1 MVKQADGAA
10 TAHRLAFLDIDPL
23 GQPLQR
29 KLSAFRHTFKF
40 ILKPLWQAAQP
51 RQSALT
57 QFSHVACRFSPGD
70 IVSDILFE
78 FRTEG
83 ASSGKA
89 NFVRTTLELIDPI

>member
-10 TAHRLAFLDIDPL
+10 TVICLAFLDICPL

-29 KLSAFRHTFKF
+29 KLSAFRHAFKF
-40 ILKPLWQAAQP
+40 ILKPFWQAAQP
-51 RQSALT
+51 WQSALM
-57 QFSHVACRFSPGD
+57 QSSHVDGMFSPGD
-70 IVSDILFE
+70 IVSDVLFE

-89 NFVRTTLELIDPI
+89 NFVRITFELINPI